1 MPHTEQMP
9 DFAALVTKERNLTE
23 DVAEIAGAN
32 PATVR
37 WWKHVGRGPRCFT
50 LPGSRRTIYMRA
62 DIVAW
67 LEDAYRA
74 SQADA

>member
-1 MPHTEQMP
+1 MTHTQHMP

-23 DVAEIAGAN
+23 DVAEIAGTT

-37 WWKHVGRGPRCFT
+37 WWRHVGRGPRGFT

-62 DIVAW
+62 DLIAW
-67 LEDAYRA
+67 LEDAYRN
-74 SQADA
+74 SQTDA